1 MGDSTALFLGLD
13 LGTSGCRAIAI
24 DATGTIRAQ
33 AVVNMALPE
42 RDGAKSQQAPSIWW
56 QAVCQVLRDITQQVP
71 AQSIRALAVDGTSG
85 TLLLADESGAPLGP
99 ALMYN
104 DGRSQGEAKRI
115 DAVAPRESAA
125 HGTTS
130 ALAKLLHLRPDQ
142 RARYALHQA
151 DWIVGKLT
159 SRFGVSDA
167 NNCLKLGYDAV
178 HKCWPAWLGPLGINR
193 RLLPEVFIPGTVIGH
208 LSLAAAQ
215 ATGLSPQTEVVA
227 GTTDSTAA
235 FIAAGATQVGE
246 AVTSL
251 GSTLVMKIITA
262 EPIFAPEFGVYSQ
275 PLGKYWLAGGGSNS
289 GGAVLLHYFSKAQ
302 MAEMTP
308 NLRPDQSTGLDYYP
322 LLAPG
327 ERFPI
332 NDPLLAPHLEPRP
345 ENDVLFFQAMLEG
358 MARIEH
364 EGYRRL
370 QTLGAPYPSSVR
382 SAGGGAKNIAWT
394 QIRSHLLGIPM
405 LEATQQEAAYG
416 TALIARDGIRC
427 KQALNQKPASPVDI
441 GYNLG
446 GANNR
451 PERNII
457 FYDSENTDEE

>member
-1 MGDSTALFLGLD
+1 MGCATLHPSYPLFLGLD

-33 AVVNMALPE
+33 TVVSMALPE
-42 RDGAKSQQAPSIWW
+42 RDGAKSQQAPEIWW
-56 QAVCQVLRDITQQVP
+56 QAVCQVLRDITRQVP

-104 DGRSQGEAKRI
+104 DGRSRIEAKQI
-115 DAVAPRESAA
+115 AAVTPRESAA

-130 ALAKLLHLRPDQ
+130 SLAKLLHLRPDS

-151 DWIVGKLT
+151 DWIAGKLT
-159 SRFGVSDA
+159 GRWGVSDE

-178 HKCWPAWLGPLGINR
+178 HKCWPAWLDPLGINR

-208 LSLAAAQ
+208 LSPAAAQ
-215 ATGLSPQTEVVA
+215 ATGLSPQTEVVT

-235 FIAAGATQVGE
+235 FIAAGATQIGE

-275 PLGKYWLAGGGSNS
+275 PLGNYWLAGGGSNS

-302 MAEMTP
+302 MAEMSP
-308 NLRPDQSTGLDYYP
+308 HLRPDEPTGLDYYP
-322 LLAPG
+322 LLTPG
-327 ERFPI
+327 ERFPA
-332 NDPLLAPHLEPRP
+332 NDPQLAPRLEPRP
-345 ENDVLFFQAMLEG
+345 ENAVIFFQAMLEG

-370 QTLGAPYPSSVR
+370 QALGAPYPVSIR
-382 SAGGGAKNIAWT
+382 SAGGGANNKAWT
-394 QIRSHLLGIPM
+394 QIRGQLLAVPM
-405 LEATQQEAAYG
+405 LKAVQQEAAYG
-416 TALIARDGIRC
+416 AAIIARDAMHC
-427 KQALNQKPASPVDI
+427 
-441 GYNLG
+441 
-446 GANNR
+446 
-451 PERNII
+451 E
-457 FYDSENTDEE
+457 